1 MSMRALLTATTAALL
16 VQVAIPH
23 ALAAD
28 PPSDPGPPAAH
39 PKGHYSEL
47 NKLPDWG
54 GVWTLN
60 FRPVPGQVRE
70 QPALKGKYLESYQAW
85 QKTANENHGEVPH
98 NGSYCRPPGMPG
110 IMMVGQYPIEFL
122 FTPGRVTTHHE
133 AWMQLRSIWTDG
145 RKHPDDWDAT
155 FYGHSIGHWEG
166 ATLVVDTV
174 GIKTVTELRNGMP
187 HSDQLHVI
195 EHIHLD
201 AKDPNTMIDDLV
213 AEDPVALSKPWHTVL
228 SYARA
233 RDQDLLEFVCAEN
246 DRNPVDA
253 SGKVGLE

>member
-1 MSMRALLTATTAALL
+1 MSMRALVAATSLILGMQAVSGGAR
-16 VQVAIPH
+16 
-23 ALAAD
+23 AAD
-28 PPSDPGPPAAH
+28 SAAGSGPPAAY
-39 PKGHYSEL
+39 PKDHYSAL

-54 GVWTLN
+54 GVWTFN
-60 FRPVPGQVRE
+60 FRPLPGVKRE
-70 QPALKGKYLESYQAW
+70 LPQLKGKYLESYQAW
-85 QKTANENHGEVPH
+85 QKIADTNHGEVPR

-122 FTPGRVTTHHE
+122 FTPGRVTAHYE

-145 RKHPDDWDAT
+145 RKHPDDWDPT

-174 GIKTVTELRNGMP
+174 GIKTLTELRNGMP
-187 HSDQLHVI
+187 HSDQLHVV
-195 EHIHLD
+195 EHIHLAPD
-201 AKDPNTMIDDLV
+201 DPNTLIDDMLV
-213 AEDPVALSKPWHTVL
+213 EDPLALATPWHTVL
-228 SYARA
+228 SYTRA

-253 SGKVGLE
+253 AGHTGLQ

>member
-1 MSMRALLTATTAALL
+1 MSIRAVVAATSL
-16 VQVAIPH
+16 VLGMQAMGGS
-23 ALAAD
+23 ALAAA
-28 PPSDPGPPAAH
+28 PSAGSGPPAAF
-39 PKGHYSEL
+39 PKSHYSAL

-54 GVWTLN
+54 GVWTFN
-60 FRPVPGQVRE
+60 FRPAPGVKRE
-70 QPALKGKYLESYQAW
+70 LPQLKGKYLESYQAW
-85 QKTANENHGEVPH
+85 QKIADANHGEVPR

-110 IMMVGQYPIEFL
+110 IMMVGQYPTEFL

-145 RKHPDDWDAT
+145 RKHPEDWDPT

-166 ATLVVDTV
+166 STLVVDTV

-187 HSDQLHVI
+187 HSDQLHIV
-195 EHIHLD
+195 EHIHLALD
-201 AKDPNTMIDDLV
+201 DPNSLIDDMLV
-213 AEDPVALSKPWHTVL
+213 EDPLALATPWHNVL
-228 SYARA
+228 SFTRA

-253 SGKVGLE
+253 AGHTGLQ

>member
-1 MSMRALLTATTAALL
+1 MRMRALWAATSLVLVMQAAGSG
-16 VQVAIPH
+16 AW
-23 ALAAD
+23 AAD
-28 PPSDPGPPAAH
+28 PPAAAGPPAAN

-54 GVWTLN
+54 GVWTFN
-60 FRPVPGQVRE
+60 FRPAPGVKRE
-70 QPALKGKYLESYQAW
+70 LPQLKGKYLESYQAW
-85 QKTANENHGEVPH
+85 QKIADNNHGEVPR

-145 RKHPDDWDAT
+145 RKHPDDWDPT

-166 ATLVVDTV
+166 STLVVDTV

-187 HSDQLHVI
+187 HSEQLHVV
-195 EHIHLD
+195 EHIHLM
-201 AKDPNTMIDDLV
+201 KGDPNTMMDEMLL
-213 AEDPVALSKPWHTVL
+213 EDPLALATPWHNVL
-228 SYARA
+228 TYTRA

-253 SGKVGLE
+253 AGHTGLE

>member
-1 MSMRALLTATTAALL
+1 MSMRAWLAATSL
-16 VQVAIPH
+16 VLGVQAVGSG

-28 PPSDPGPPAAH
+28 PAAGSGPAAAF
-39 PKGHYSEL
+39 PKGHYAQL

-54 GVWTLN
+54 GVWTFN
-60 FRPVPGQVRE
+60 FRPLPGVKRE
-70 QPALKGKYLESYQAW
+70 LPQLQGKYLESYQAW
-85 QKTANENHGEVPH
+85 QKIADANHGEVPR

-145 RKHPDDWDAT
+145 RQHPDDWDPT
-155 FYGHSIGHWEG
+155 FYGHSIGHWDG

-187 HSDQLHVI
+187 HSDKLHVV
-195 EHIHLD
+195 ERIHL
-201 AKDPNTMIDDLV
+201 AKDDANTLIDEMLV
-213 AEDPVALSKPWHTVL
+213 EDPLALATPWHTVL
-228 SYARA
+228 SYTRA

-253 SGKVGLE
+253 AGHTGLE